1 MTFDGVS
8 PMADLRKANGHEEP
22 WTVDYFGVGNEN
34 WGCGGNMTPEYYG
47 NLYRRFQTYVRQYSK
62 ENKVEI
68 EKDGENFNITMH
80 VADGSKDFMVLKLN
94 VPSIE
99 EAELIKDKFLD
110 DPVKIYNN
118 LINSIFS

>member
-1 MTFDGVS
+1 M
-8 PMADLRKANGHEEP
+8 
-22 WTVDYFGVGNEN
+22 
-34 WGCGGNMTPEYYG
+34 
-47 NLYRRFQTYVRQYSK
+47 YS
-62 ENKVEI
+62 
-68 EKDGENFNITMH
+68 NITMH